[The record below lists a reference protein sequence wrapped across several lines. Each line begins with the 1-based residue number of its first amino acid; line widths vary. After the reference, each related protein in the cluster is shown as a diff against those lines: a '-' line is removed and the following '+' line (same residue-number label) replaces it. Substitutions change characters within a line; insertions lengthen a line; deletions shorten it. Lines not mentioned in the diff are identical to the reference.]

1 MSTISNSSAACATVG
16 LVNSQDEPGSAI
28 YEEAGLIEEERDEMD
43 SGGFG
48 VRRPVTQAACF
59 SMASVLKMVISEPR
73 TRVLPVQDPLSASGA
88 GLRYVV
94 GQQILEVSCV
104 GWKWVRTHTG
114 EQSPVGLILTNPCH
128 GDWLATR

>member
-1 MSTISNSSAACATVG
+1 MATIFVPRMSTISKSSAACATVG
-16 LVNSQDEPGSAI
+16 LANSQDEPGSAI

-43 SGGFG
+43 SGGLG

-88 GLRYVV
+88 A
-94 GQQILEVSCV
+94 S
-104 GWKWVRTHTG
+104 T
-114 EQSPVGLILTNPCH
+114 
-128 GDWLATR
+128 